1 MKIFLAYEIKEAQK
15 EITRD
20 IYSQKKKA
28 QNKEAQ
34 KEVGYP
40 LDMFLL
46 GSKCCKEPGC
56 PQPVYKRELDYCYYH
71 NKVKEGLIDAEIY

>member
-1 MKIFLAYEIKEAQK
+1 MKLKK
-15 EITRD
+15 R
-20 IYSQKKKA
+20 KKKSLEIFIH
-28 QNKEAQ
+28 K
-34 KEVGYP
+34 KRKLKIKKRKKSILGVTVGYP